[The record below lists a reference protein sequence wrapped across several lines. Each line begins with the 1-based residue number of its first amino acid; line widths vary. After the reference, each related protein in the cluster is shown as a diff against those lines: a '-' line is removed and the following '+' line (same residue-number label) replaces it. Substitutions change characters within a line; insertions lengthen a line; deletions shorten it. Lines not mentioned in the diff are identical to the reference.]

1 MGGSAGHGWLEALG
15 PEDAVTTLSKY
26 GGPATSAPTP
36 QVENNFLTPSRE
48 ADDLI
53 GLFPSLAFIEKL
65 QFIIG

>member
-1 MGGSAGHGWLEALG
+1 MAGWKLW
-15 PEDAVTTLSKY
+15 VQRTLS
-26 GGPATSAPTP
+26 PPSLNTEAQPPLLPPP
-36 QVENNFLTPSRE
+36 QVENNFLTLTGE

>member
-1 MGGSAGHGWLEALG
+1 MALG

-26 GGPATSAPTP
+26 GGPAASAPTTP
-36 QVENNFLTPSRE
+36 PPKVENNFLTPARE

>member
-1 MGGSAGHGWLEALG
+1 MAGQSLWAPRTLPPSSRNMEAPPPPL
-15 PEDAVTTLSKY
+15 PPPAV
-26 GGPATSAPTP
+26 
-36 QVENNFLTPSRE
+36 QNNFLALARE

>member
-1 MGGSAGHGWLEALG
+1 MALG

-26 GGPATSAPTP
+26 GGPAASAPTTRP
-36 QVENNFLTPSRE
+36 KVENNFLTPARE